1 MDIKKENF
9 KRISESRIKK
19 INDLISKLQN
29 LINPSFYEYD
39 DKEIDEMFESI
50 QNELDRQKQIFL
62 DDKKKKHKRGKLWVL
77 DG

>member
-62 DDKKKKHKRGKLWVL
+62 DDKKKKHKRGKL
-77 DG
+77 

>member
-62 DDKKKKHKRGKLWVL
+62 DNKKKKHKRGKL
-77 DG
+77 